1 MHLQSMLDKLSINRL
16 TDFSQQKPCHHVQ
29 IEGYLEEYAAKYWV
43 AKQPRKL
50 VWKRHLG
57 AVELTLRVGSASR
70 DFTVPPFEAAI
81 LMSFQV
87 THLPGWHTDSRQ
99 IFFSLSCKPTS

>member
-1 MHLQSMLDKLSINRL
+1 MFLLILLQMEAHL
-16 TDFSQQKPCHHVQ
+16 
-29 IEGYLEEYAAKYWV
+29 YEYAAKYWV

-57 AVELTLRVGSASR
+57 AVELSLQVGSASR

-87 THLPGWHTDSRQ
+87 G
-99 IFFSLSCKPTS
+99 